1 LSDSKRLDL
10 MGEALAAQQ
19 QALDELVALTEKQA
33 KIIAGMVLAVHA
45 VIDLLLDE
53 QQREAFRT
61 HVDLMAARAM
71 HEPEAIIRMF
81 MD

>member
-1 LSDSKRLDL
+1 LS
-10 MGEALAAQQ
+10 EALAAQQ

-33 KIIAGMVLAVHA
+33 KVIAGMVLAVHA
-45 VIDLLLDE
+45 VIDLVLDE
-53 QQREAFRT
+53 QQRAAFRT
-61 HVDLMAARAM
+61 HVDLMAARQL

>member
-1 LSDSKRLDL
+1 MSDSKRLDL

>member
-1 LSDSKRLDL
+1 MADARRIELLS
-10 MGEALAAQQ
+10 EALAAQQ

-33 KIIAGMVLAVHA
+33 KVIAGMVLAVHA
-45 VIDLLLDE
+45 VIDLVLDE
-53 QQREAFRT
+53 QQRAAFRT
-61 HVDLMAARAM
+61 HVDLMAARQL